1 MNAVWTRPALRR
13 LAEIRKYIS
22 ENNPENARRFVRSL
36 YQSTIAQLSMF
47 PHSGRRV
54 PELGNTPYREV
65 IYKGY
70 RVMYKVQE
78 HDLAILTVRSGY
90 QSFNNSDL

>member
-1 MNAVWTRPALRR
+1 MNVVWTRAALRG
-13 LAEIRKYIS
+13 LAEIRKFIS

-36 YQSTIAQLSMF
+36 YESVTSQLSLF

-65 IYKGY
+65 IYKDY
-70 RVMYKVQE
+70 RVMYKVRE

-90 QSFNNSDL
+90 QLFDESDL